1 MEKRKICSICHTVTE
16 NPDAPIL
23 TIGGFGTPRYLC
35 DSCASDI
42 DIATLGKDYE
52 SIVAAMDRIG
62 SEMSKK
68 GTDDPVTLECLED
81 MLTDAAKRATAIKDG
96 SYDFALDE
104 VSDDENELDEIPE
117 ELLESEEDK
126 ALDEAEEASAK
137 KIDKVM
143 NWIWLVVLVGA
154 VGFMIWWLFF
164 R

>member
-35 DSCASDI
+35 DTCAQDI
-42 DIATLGKDYE
+42 DTATLGRDYDA
-52 SIVAAMDRIG
+52 IVAAMDRIG
-62 SEMSKK
+62 TEMSKK
-68 GTDDPVTLECLED
+68 GVDDPVTLECIED

-96 SYDFALDE
+96 NYDFSLDE
-104 VSDDENELDEIPE
+104 VVVTEDELDEIPE
-117 ELLESEEDK
+117 ELLESEEDR
-126 ALDEAEEASAK
+126 ALDEKEAAEAK

-143 NWIWLVVLVGA
+143 NWVWLGVLVGA
-154 VGFMIWWLFF
+154 IGFMIWWLFF